1 MKFVSFVVVL
11 LITIISTAEAG
22 RTKDA
27 WPKDFDVTKLT
38 AWPKMKKYFA
48 MVPKRESEDWIGVPI
63 QRRIVGVRFANGT
76 EVIDKKRLFRPIRI
90 FIVEPTRLIRGLA
103 IAYGVLGFL
112 GSAVFLYFCTKN
124 MWKTGVIVTVTDLH
138 AEHKKRECPVM
149 LTLCMNAKKEGKT
162 EIVKTAPGRKQ
173 GSSVQED
180 KKVN

>member
-11 LITIISTAEAG
+11 LVISTAEAG

-38 AWPKMKKYFA
+38 TWPKMKKYFA

-63 QRRIVGVRFANGT
+63 QRRSVGVRFANGT

-90 FIVEPTRLIRGLA
+90 FIVEPERFIRGLA

-112 GSAVFLYFCTKN
+112 GSGVLLYFCAKN
-124 MWKTGVIVTVTDLH
+124 MWKTTVVVTVSDLH
-138 AEHKKRECPVM
+138 SEHKKRECPVF
-149 LTLCMNAKKEGKT
+149 LTLVMNAKKEGKT
-162 EIVKTAPGRKQ
+162 EIVKTAPGRK